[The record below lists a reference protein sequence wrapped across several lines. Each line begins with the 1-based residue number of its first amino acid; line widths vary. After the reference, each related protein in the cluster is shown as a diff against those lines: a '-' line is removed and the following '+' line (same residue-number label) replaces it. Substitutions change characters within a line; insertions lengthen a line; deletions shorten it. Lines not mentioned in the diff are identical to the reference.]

1 MEGVVQNYTLKIS
14 TAFRELKFIR
24 ITLAFDPNEMVLL
37 QNESWRF
44 HELNYSLIQ
53 LTVTIP
59 HEKEIWLSV
68 YPLDTQKKKSLIFTL
83 FLDNL
88 NIVVERNML
97 YIATYFYIF
106 FFFKIM
112 ILIFILSP
120 VLDIKFILHAKHSPQ
135 PGLLSHVTHGT
146 NNDHGWYDRGLSE
159 AEEESS

>member
-1 MEGVVQNYTLKIS
+1 MEGVVQNYTLRIS

-97 YIATYFYIF
+97 YIATYFLHIF
-106 FFFKIM
+106 FLQNYDFYFYFVPCTRHK
-112 ILIFILSP
+112 
-120 VLDIKFILHAKHSPQ
+120 VHSACQTLTSTWVVKSCHPW
-135 PGLLSHVTHGT
+135 H
-146 NNDHGWYDRGLSE
+146 
-159 AEEESS
+159 

>member
-1 MEGVVQNYTLKIS
+1 MEGVVQNYTLRIS
-14 TAFRELKFIR
+14 TAVRELKFIR

-68 YPLDTQKKKSLIFTL
+68 YPVDTQKKKSLIFTL

-106 FFFKIM
+106 SFFKIM
-112 ILIFILSP
+112 IFIFILSP
-120 VLDIKFILHAKHSPQ
+120 VLELKFILHAKHSPQ
-135 PGLLSHVTHGT
+135 PGLSHVTHGT